1 MLEADDDPSVNT
13 GEAAI
18 QLMCEWLAAHEA
30 KLGAEAVSEPTE
42 FNGTM
47 MQWFHWYSEADGQ
60 HWRRLKAE
68 APALAKAG
76 ITGLWLPPATKG
88 GSPWDVGYGIYDL
101 FDLGEFDQKG
111 SVATKYGTRSEFLE
125 AVAACKA
132 VGIQVYADAVF
143 NHKMW
148 ADGKEDYLATPYDPG
163 NRNRALESEQPI
175 RSWTSFTFEPRGGK
189 YSSMTWNWTH
199 FDAVDSNERRP
210 EFRAIWKTQGAS
222 FESNVD
228 LEQGNYDYLMG
239 CDLNIN
245 HPEVQGELKHWGR
258 WMLDD
263 AGVDG
268 FRLDA
273 IKHISSDFFLD

>member
-1 MLEADDDPSVNT
+1 MTTLFKSLKKLVLEADQDPQVNT

-18 QLMCEWLAAHEA
+18 HLVRQWLATHEA
-30 KLGAEAVSEPTE
+30 QLGAEAVPVPTE

-60 HWRRLKAE
+60 HWRRLKEE

-111 SVATKYGTRSEFLE
+111 SVATKYGTKADYLD
-125 AVAACKA
+125 AIAACNA

-148 ADGKEDYLATPYDPG
+148 LMTGRITWPLPTTPPTATGPWRESSPFAHG
-163 NRNRALESEQPI
+163 RHLRLNRA
-175 RSWTSFTFEPRGGK
+175 GGN
-189 YSSMTWNWTH
+189 T
-199 FDAVDSNERRP
+199 P
-210 EFRAIWKTQGAS
+210 
-222 FESNVD
+222 
-228 LEQGNYDYLMG
+228 
-239 CDLNIN
+239 
-245 HPEVQGELKHWGR
+245 P
-258 WMLDD
+258 
-263 AGVDG
+263 
-268 FRLDA
+268 
-273 IKHISSDFFLD
+273 